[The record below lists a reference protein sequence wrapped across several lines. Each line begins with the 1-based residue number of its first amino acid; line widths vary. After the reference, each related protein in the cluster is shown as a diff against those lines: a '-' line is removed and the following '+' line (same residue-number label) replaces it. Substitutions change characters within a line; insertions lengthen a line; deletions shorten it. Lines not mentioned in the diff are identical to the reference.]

1 MVEIM
6 RLILALSLLLGLT
19 ACNRSGGGAD
29 DEASGGIVTPPKG
42 PDRYRVQFET
52 SKGNFVVDV
61 VRGWSPLGADRF
73 HELVTARFYD
83 ENRFFRVVPGFVVQF
98 GLSGDPALNRKWK
111 VNIDDD
117 LPGVSNTPATM
128 SFATA
133 GPRTR
138 TTQVFINFGDN
149 SRLDSK
155 GFTPFGRV
163 TEGMAAVMAINAEY
177 EQRPDQ
183 GKLTSEGNT
192 YLKAEFPNLDYI
204 KKATVLP

>member
-1 MVEIM
+1 M
-6 RLILALSLLLGLT
+6 RRILVLILLAGLI
-19 ACNRSGGGAD
+19 ACNRSGS
-29 DEASGGIVTPPKG
+29 DEESSGGLVTPPKG
-42 PDRYRVQFET
+42 PDRYRVKFET
-52 SKGNFVVDV
+52 SKGDFVVDA

-73 HELVTARFYD
+73 HELVTSGFYD

-98 GLSGDPALNRKWK
+98 GLAADPAVTRKWK
-111 VNIDDD
+111 LNIDDD
-117 LPGVSNTPATM
+117 PPGVSNTPATIC
-128 SFATA
+128 FATA

-163 TEGMAAVMAINAEY
+163 TEGMGVVMSINAEY

-183 GKLTSEGNT
+183 GRITSEGNS
-192 YLKAEFPNLDYI
+192 YLKAEFPNLDYV
-204 KKATVLP
+204 KKATIVP